1 MEKEK
6 EMYTKRFVQRG
17 ISIYIALVLLIGT
30 MLCVYIPAKA
40 ADKPVLTVDMTQ
52 KKGDIIHGAAGFLY
66 GVSNEGVP
74 TTNTMVPLKP
84 KVLATKGALGTEHPY
99 GDALDV
105 AKTFLESGG
114 EQVMMYNSNYYG
126 VFGVTAD
133 YKDFSLVLETI
144 IAPAVVEWKNAWNE
158 DHGTPKNPK
167 DNIGARI
174 NIDEALIYIPINEGS
189 PVNGTD
195 FNNAWKS
202 YYQAIKKVD
211 KNAWL
216 AGPNSAG
223 YGWQYTEG
231 ITNQSHIQY
240 CVDNDC
246 LPDVMTWHE
255 LQTESLKTMKEH
267 VADFKNIW
275 TNLNWGDKQKKEL
288 PQIVINEYAEMI
300 ECGMPGR
307 LVNWIARLEDEKIY
321 GCLPFWHQA
330 NNLNDLA
337 ADANEGNGSWWL
349 YKWYGDMSGQTL
361 KVNTNTTYD
370 ALYGLGSIDDAK
382 QSATVL
388 FGGVDGEAIIALD
401 NLDKTAVYKDKKQV
415 HIKVQSTNYTG
426 FHGAQSEVPTILEG
440 TYPVNADGSVTVNMK
455 NMKASTAYNITITNT
470 NEEETQDGMVS
481 AYQNVYEAEDGA
493 RSGNAAIVNHYE
505 INPVYYFSGSNAVRM
520 PKDASLTYEIE
531 VPVDG
536 KYKMEFIY
544 GNGTGSTRE
553 NMATHNPIN
562 LIQNYLVDGKTVDD
576 VLMESTLLENM
587 TGTKTLYY
595 DLRAGKHTIK
605 ITTKEDG
612 RVLHDALN
620 VIWAGAYKNELAR
633 ENTMYEAEQAD
644 FNRIKTQNDD
654 SGNSQVKTETQISG
668 YSGSGYVSGLNKKTL
683 ENGGGIRWNVIV
695 EKSGLYNLYF
705 RYQAVQDGKLNVYV
719 GNSTTTLDKL
729 VKSLPFSNTK
739 EGWEFISAS
748 IYLQKGINIVD
759 IDSNSEIALDY
770 MNVKEV
776 KDEELGVYRSTI
788 IEAEDCIPVNSQ
800 IKIASSSGAS
810 NGKYVV
816 GMKGASSA
824 ARDRN
829 KYLEIQYEAPAD
841 GTYELQAY
849 QSNGDICGDHTYN
862 TKIIDKYANFAVNGD
877 TANAARYFFINTFS
891 SDTFKEKTIQITLKK
906 GLNKVRVYND
916 NSWNVLW
923 GGTQSTP
930 GTNELENFTPNFD
943 KFVITPTSL
952 ETPIELPGEYTI
964 SVTTTAGG
972 YASVDRNI
980 VSENGEFNVTLKPDK
995 GIDRILVNDV
1005 DKTEEIKN
1013 NKLKISDIKEDQFVK
1028 IYFTEGHG
1036 EYTDQYIAN
1045 AGFGTGKLS
1054 ESDWIAS
1061 ETVKVQRDTN
1071 NSYEGYYA
1079 KLGNQDYIKQLIK
1092 NIPQGNYELSFMAK
1106 GESAEDILELTV
1118 GTEEAQKIELGTAY
1132 QKYNISVSISANG
1145 ELDFKAEAAGTVYLD
1160 NFKLAKAAE
1169 FDESKVSQKLEYFVD
1184 CGDHYP
1190 ATLSAGE
1197 KFGKRNSVTDRLYGE
1212 DERTGSK
1219 WGVVS
1224 IDGYNRDVPYY
1235 FGSGKGAFTLYQWS
1249 NEREVKDELAK
1260 EVSFRYAHDQKEN
1273 GINPRKVRY
1282 DFTLD
1287 DGVKYDVIVGFSNTW
1302 GNSGNPKLYLNDN
1315 ESGSLNITRG
1325 ASGVIEGTVT
1335 LTGEN
1340 LTVEARSDDATIQ
1353 MTYIKISKHL
1363 EDGAVDKADLQN
1375 LYDKVK
1381 DITNEGYIHT
1391 GWIAFVTA
1399 RENASE
1405 LLKEEIETTQSD
1417 VDIAEESL
1425 ESAWKN
1431 LQKDIDENLVY
1442 FVDAGDHGIKTL
1454 SEGDRF
1460 GVYNSVTDQ
1469 IFGND
1474 PVTGKKW
1481 GVTDSDYTP
1490 ERKPNQ
1496 PGVYTKWTWANEND
1510 EDNHDDGQDKNISF
1524 RYARGQDSLKERY
1537 VNYKF
1542 QVDED
1547 QYYEIEVGLGNHW
1560 GNSGTVEV
1568 YANKESEDIE
1578 IVKHLGGIKGLEKN
1592 ANDTVT
1598 GIAAADKDGYISVDV
1613 RSTESATINVNYI
1626 KIREVQT
1633 NELVRLELFS
1643 RPDKVSYAL
1652 GDELDLTGMVVKAV
1666 YQANGNKFNKRIL
1679 DAGEY
1684 TVDGY
1689 DRDIAGNQTITV
1701 SYEEDG
1707 SEKSTAFDVTVKDSA
1722 ILDKIEART
1731 DKTQYLKNTRLEKS
1745 SLEVVAVYT
1754 DGTDITLLPDEY
1766 TVEGFDSSQV
1776 SESQILTVKY
1786 QDGDIE
1792 KTTDLIISILENSE
1806 ELLYFVDAG
1815 DHNPLTLSEG
1825 DSFGTNNSLTDQIF
1839 GEDPLTGKNWG
1850 VLDPFGPETDNTPED
1865 SNGVYTKHT
1874 WAYERQTNDN
1884 QRKEMTFR
1892 YARSQDQNPEEIS
1905 ELFVDYRFEVEPNQY
1920 YSIEIGLGNK
1930 WGNSS
1935 PVNVYTNRGE
1945 ANETLIEE
1953 GVAIGHEWNA
1963 VVDGVGRADDSGY
1976 LNVNVRSA
1984 NESGKTVL
1992 VNYIMIRKA
2001 IDPNADVTNVINLI
2015 DSIGEVSLTEIS
2027 KAKIDAARAAYE
2039 DLSEER
2045 RALVTNIE
2053 LLENAEQIY
2062 NDLKSV
2068 SIVVDLINSLGE
2080 PQNTEEFKN
2089 NLESVKEA
2097 YAELS
2102 DEQKKS
2108 VTNFDKFVKAEE
2120 AYNKLMKEQ
2129 DNKQAAD
2136 EVKKLINAI
2145 GKVEVSAACKSRIDK
2160 AEQAYNKLTSDQKK
2174 LVDNADIINQA
2185 KQTYVLLVKAETDKQ
2200 AADAVKKLINA
2211 IGKIDTSIACKARI
2225 EIAEQAYN
2233 KLTADQKKL
2242 IDNAEIIN
2250 QAKQTYAALEKAE
2263 KEKKEQVRKGDIYK
2277 NGNYKYKITDV
2288 KKKTVTLMQ
2297 PTSKKIKKIV
2307 VPDTVKIKNK
2317 KYKVTAINKSA
2328 FSKCNKATS
2337 AVIGKNVQIIGTKAF
2352 YKCANLRKLTFK
2364 GTNLRKV
2371 YKQSFLGIHKNAKI
2385 KVPSK
2390 KYRTYEKLLKNK
2402 GQKKSVKIIK

>member
-1 MEKEK
+1 MKKKNKKMFIRRGFCAVIASFMIMGIVLGIPME
-6 EMYTKRFVQRG
+6 
-17 ISIYIALVLLIGT
+17 S
-30 MLCVYIPAKA
+30 KA

-52 KKGDIIHGAAGFLY
+52 KTGDIIHGAAGFLY

-126 VFGVTAD
+126 VFGVSAD

-144 IAPAVVEWKNAWNE
+144 IAPAVVEWKTAWKE
-158 DHGTPKNPK
+158 DHGTPENPK

-174 NIDEALIYIPINEGS
+174 DIDEALIYIPINEGS

-195 FNNAWKS
+195 FNNAWRS

-223 YGWQYTEG
+223 YGWQYTSG
-231 ITNQSHIQY
+231 ITNQTHIQY

-246 LPDVMTWHE
+246 LPDVVTWHE
-255 LQTESLKTMKEH
+255 LQTISLETMKEH

-275 TNLNWGDKQKKEL
+275 NNLNWGNKQKKEL

-330 NNLNDLA
+330 NNLNDLT

-361 KVNTNTTYD
+361 KVNTNTNYD
-370 ALYGLGSIDDAK
+370 ALYGLGCIDDAK

-388 FGGVDGEAIIALD
+388 FGGVDGEAIVALD

-426 FHGAQSEVPTILEG
+426 FHGAQKDVPTILEG

-455 NMKASTAYNITITNT
+455 NMKASTAYNITVTNT
-470 NEEETQDGMVS
+470 SEEEIQDGMVS
-481 AYQNVYEAEDGA
+481 VYQNVYEAEEGA
-493 RSGNAAIVNHYE
+493 RSGNAAIVNHYD

-520 PKDASLTYEIE
+520 PKDASITYEIE

-562 LIQNYLVDGKTVDD
+562 IVQNYSVDGKTADE

-587 TGTKTLYY
+587 TGTKTLFY

-605 ITTKEDG
+605 INTKEDG
-612 RVLHDALN
+612 SVLHDALN
-620 VIWAGAYKNELAR
+620 VIWAGAYKNVLAR
-633 ENTMYEAEQAD
+633 DNSIYEAEQAD
-644 FNRIKTQNDD
+644 FNKIKTQNDD
-654 SGNSQVKTETQISG
+654 SGNSQVKTVTQISG
-668 YSGSGYVSGLNKKTL
+668 YSGSGYVTGLEKKTVS
-683 ENGGGIRWNVIV
+683 NGGGIRWNVIV

-705 RYQAVQDGKLNVYV
+705 RYQTSRDGNLNVYI
-719 GNSTTTLDKL
+719 GNTAATLDKL
-729 VKSLPFSNTK
+729 VKSLPFTNIGEDWKLTNS
-739 EGWEFISAS
+739 SV
-748 IYLQKGINIVD
+748 YLQKGINIVD
-759 IDSNSEIALDY
+759 VDSSAEIFLDY

-776 KDEELGVYRSTI
+776 KNEELGDYCPTI
-788 IEAEDCIPVNSQ
+788 IEAEDCVPTNSQ
-800 IKIASSSGAS
+800 IKIASSKGAS

-816 GMKGASSA
+816 GLKGASSA

-829 KYLEIQYEAPAD
+829 KYLEIQYEAPTA
-841 GTYELQAY
+841 GLYELQAY
-849 QSNGDICGDHTYN
+849 QSNGEICGDHSYN
-862 TKIIDKYANFAVNGD
+862 TKIIDKYASFAVNGD
-877 TANAARYFFINTFS
+877 TANAERNFFINTFS
-891 SDTFKEKTIQITLKK
+891 EDTFKEKTIQVSLKK
-906 GLNKVRVYND
+906 GLNKIKVYND

-952 ETPIELPGEYTI
+952 VTPVALPDEYTV

-972 YASVDRNI
+972 YATTDKNI
-980 VSENGEFNVTLKPDK
+980 VSENGAFNVTLKPDK
-995 GIDRILVNDV
+995 GIERILVNGV
-1005 DKTEEIKN
+1005 DRTEEIN
-1013 NKLKISDIKEDQFVK
+1013 NSKLKITEVKQDQSVK
-1028 IYFTEGHG
+1028 VYFTEGHG
-1036 EYTDQYIAN
+1036 EYSDQYIAN
-1045 AGFGTGKLS
+1045 AGFGNGTLTDR
-1054 ESDWIAS
+1054 DWNAS
-1061 ETVKVQRDTN
+1061 ETVQVQRDTD

-1079 KLGNQDYIKQLIK
+1079 MLGDKDYIQQLVQH
-1092 NIPQGNYELSFMAK
+1092 IPQGNYELSFMAK
-1106 GESAEDILELTV
+1106 GSSSEDKLALTV
-1118 GTEEAQKIELGTAY
+1118 GTEAAQKIDLGTSY
-1132 QKYNISVSISANG
+1132 QKYNISVTVTSKG
-1145 ELDFKAEAAGTVYLD
+1145 ELDFKAEAAGTIFLD

-1169 FDESKVSQKLEYFVD
+1169 FDDSQVSQKLEYFVD

-1190 ATLSAGE
+1190 ATLSDGE

-1235 FGSGKGAFTLYQWS
+1235 FGSGKGAFTTYQWS
-1249 NEREVKDELAK
+1249 NERAVKDGLAK
-1260 EVSFRYAHDQKEN
+1260 ELSFRYAHDQKEN
-1273 GINPRKVRY
+1273 GMNPRKVRY

-1287 DGVKYDVIVGFSNTW
+1287 AGVKYDVMVGFSNTW
-1302 GNSGNPKLYLNDN
+1302 GNTGNPKLYLDGND
-1315 ESGSLNITRG
+1315 SGSQKIAG
-1325 ASGVIEGTVT
+1325 GSYGVIQGTVT
-1335 LTGEN
+1335 LADEN

-1353 MTYIKISKHL
+1353 MTYIMISKHL
-1363 EDGAVDKADLQN
+1363 EEGAVDKTDLQR

-1381 DITNEGYIHT
+1381 DVENEGYIQA
-1391 GWIAFVTA
+1391 GWTAFVTA
-1399 RENASE
+1399 RENAAK
-1405 LLKEEIETTQSD
+1405 LLKEDTETTQGD
-1417 VDIAEESL
+1417 VDLTEQSL
-1425 ESAWKN
+1425 DSSWKN
-1431 LQKDIDENLVY
+1431 LKKDVDENLVY

-1454 SEGDRF
+1454 SEGDQF

-1469 IFGND
+1469 VFGSD
-1474 PVTGKKW
+1474 PVTGKNW

-1490 ERKPNQ
+1490 DKTPNQ
-1496 PGVYTKWTWANEND
+1496 PGVYTKWTWANENL
-1510 EDNHDDGQDKNISF
+1510 EDNHDDGQDKNTSY
-1524 RYARGQDSLKERY
+1524 RYAKGQDRFEERY

-1542 QVDED
+1542 QVEED

-1560 GNSGTVEV
+1560 GNSGTVDV
-1568 YANKESEDIE
+1568 YANKENEDSE
-1578 IVKHLGGIKGLEKN
+1578 IVKYLGGIKDLEKN
-1592 ANDTVT
+1592 ENDKVT
-1598 GIAAADKDGYISVDV
+1598 GIAAADKDGYLSVDV
-1613 RSTESATINVNYI
+1613 RSTVSATINVNYI

-1643 RPDKVSYAL
+1643 RPDKVSYKP
-1652 GDELDLTGMVVKAV
+1652 GEELDLTGMVVKAV
-1666 YQANGNKFNKRIL
+1666 YQANGNKLNKRIL
-1679 DAGEY
+1679 ESDEY
-1684 TVDGY
+1684 IVHGY
-1689 DRDIAGNQTITV
+1689 DKDLPGKQTITV
-1701 SYEEDG
+1701 SFEEDG
-1707 SEKSTAFDVTVKDSA
+1707 SEKSVFFDVTVKESA
-1722 ILDKIEART
+1722 ALDRIEART
-1731 DKTQYLKNTRLEKS
+1731 DKMQYLKNTRLEKS
-1745 SLEVVAVYT
+1745 SLEVVAVYS
-1754 DGTDITLLPDEY
+1754 DGTEISLLPDEY
-1766 TVEGFDSSQV
+1766 SVEGFDSSQV
-1776 SESQILTVKY
+1776 TESQKLTVKY
-1786 QDGDIE
+1786 QDGDVE
-1792 KTTDLIISILENSE
+1792 KTADLVISIIENTE

-1825 DSFGTNNSLTDQIF
+1825 DSFGTNNSVTDQIF
-1839 GEDPLTGKNWG
+1839 GEDSLTGKNWG
-1850 VLDPFGPETDNTPED
+1850 VLDPFGLETSDTPED

-1892 YARSQDQNPEEIS
+1892 YARSQDQNLEEIS

-1920 YSIEIGLGNK
+1920 YSVEIGLGNK

-1945 ANETLIEE
+1945 PNETLLEE

-1963 VVDGVGRADDSGY
+1963 VVCGVGRADESGY
-1976 LNVNVRSA
+1976 LTVNARSV
-1984 NESGKTVL
+1984 NKSGKTVL

-2001 IDPNADVTNVINLI
+2001 GDPNADVTNVINLI
-2015 DSIGEVSLTEIS
+2015 DSIGEVSLSEIC
-2027 KAKIDAARAAYE
+2027 KTKIDAAREAYE
-2039 DLSEER
+2039 ELSEEKR
-2045 RALVTNIE
+2045 SQVTNIE
-2053 LLENAEQIY
+2053 VLENVEQHYENLKSAKVVIDLIHNLGTPEYTKDFETKLAEVKQAFENLSQEQQTLVTNFNEMEKAEQLY
-2062 NDLKSV
+2062 NDLKV
-2068 SIVVDLINSLGE
+2068 IKNVVDLINSLGE

-2089 NLESVKEA
+2089 NLEAVKIA
-2097 YAELS
+2097 YAQLS

-2120 AYNKLMKEQ
+2120 DYNKLIKEQ
-2129 DNKQAAD
+2129 D
-2136 EVKKLINAI
+2136 KK
-2145 GKVEVSAACKSRIDK
+2145 K
-2160 AEQAYNKLTSDQKK
+2160 A
-2174 LVDNADIINQA
+2174 
-2185 KQTYVLLVKAETDKQ
+2185 DKQ

-2211 IGKIDTSIACKARI
+2211 IGKVDASVACKSRIDT
-2225 EIAEQAYN
+2225 AEQAYN
-2233 KLTADQKKL
+2233 RLTGDQKKL
-2242 IDNAEIIN
+2242 VDNASIIY
-2250 QAKQTYAALEKAE
+2250 QAKQTYAALVKEE
-2263 KEKKEQVRKGDIYK
+2263 KEKKEQVKKGDIYK
-2277 NGNYKYKITDV
+2277 VGNYKYKVTDV
-2288 KKKTVTLMQ
+2288 KKKTAMLMQ
-2297 PTSKKIKKIV
+2297 PTSKNIKKIT
-2307 VPDTVKIKNK
+2307 VPDIVKIKNK

-2328 FSKCNKATS
+2328 FSKCKKATS
-2337 AVIGKNVQIIGTKAF
+2337 TVIGKYVQTIGTKAF
-2352 YKCANLRKLTFK
+2352 YKCSSLRKITFK

-2371 YKQSFLGIHKNAKI
+2371 YKQSLSGIHKNAKI

-2390 KYRTYEKLLKNK
+2390 KFHTYEKLLRNK